1 LKWRIEQTFTPDIRI
16 PDEARRMTEITSKY
30 ANFEDLREQA
40 IALRREGLSLRQIR
54 DRLHVDNNDILNRL
68 LAGEPAP
75 EWTKRPNAKDG
86 LRAKARN
93 LRLQGMTYD
102 QIQVELGCS
111 KGSISLWVRD
121 LPKPERS
128 RTAIEQAR
136 LAGRMRWDHE
146 LAVRDTQ
153 RQTTKA
159 AARAEVGAMTDR
171 ELFLTGVSLYW
182 AEGTKDKP
190 YDRRE
195 SVVFINS
202 DPDVIRVYLA
212 WLDLLGVKAGRLCYR
227 VMIHESA
234 DVTAAER
241 YWADLVRIDAASLQ
255 KTTLKKHNP
264 KTVRKNVG
272 AEYRGCLVVR
282 VSQGAELYRR
292 IEGWWQGIAHQAQLR
307 LG

>member
-1 LKWRIEQTFTPDIRI
+1 
-16 PDEARRMTEITSKY
+16 MTEITSKY

-54 DRLHVDNNDILNRL
+54 DRLHIHNNDILGRL
-68 LAGEPAP
+68 VRGEPAP
-75 EWTKRPNAKDG
+75 EWTKRPRAKDD
-86 LRAKARN
+86 LREKARE
-93 LRLQGMTYD
+93 LRSQGMTYD

-111 KGSISLWVRD
+111 KSSISLWVRD

-128 RTAIEQAR
+128 RTAVEQAR

-146 LAVRDTQ
+146 LAVRDTR
-153 RQTTKA
+153 RQEMKA
-159 AARAEVGAMTDR
+159 TARAEVGPMTDR
-171 ELFLTGVSLYW
+171 ELFLTGVALYW

-212 WLDLLGVKAGRLCYR
+212 WLNLLGVTAERLCYR

-234 DVTAAER
+234 DVAAAER
-241 YWADLVRIDAASLQ
+241 YWAGLVGIDTASLR

-264 KTVRKNVG
+264 KTVRKKVG

-292 IEGWWQGIAHQAQLR
+292 IEGWWHGIAHQAQLR